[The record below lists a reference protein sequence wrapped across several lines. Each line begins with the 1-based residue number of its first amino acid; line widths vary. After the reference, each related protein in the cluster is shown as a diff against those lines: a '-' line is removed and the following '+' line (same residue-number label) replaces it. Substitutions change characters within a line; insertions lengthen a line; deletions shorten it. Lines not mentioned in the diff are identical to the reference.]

1 MMSIKCVNYSK
12 VYSKVYATRVMYTLL
27 IIAVIISTA
36 HAAAIL
42 RLQLPSGR
50 VIRLNAAE
58 VTDNDVYNLIKVR
71 RTFEVARLIPLRRP
85 VTFWR
90 CDKWC
95 HFLGDASLSAA
106 APALALV
113 NAGSSMISSFVDLGE
128 CITDDFVSR
137 LVSKWHSNSLSRLLG
152 KRTQRTQHT
161 QHTQHTQN
169 ETVTMD
175 NVTLSVNDTPL
186 SLNPSSKGD

>member
-90 CDKWC
+90 CDK
-95 HFLGDASLSAA
+95 
-106 APALALV
+106 
-113 NAGSSMISSFVDLGE
+113 
-128 CITDDFVSR
+128 
-137 LVSKWHSNSLSRLLG
+137 
-152 KRTQRTQHT
+152 
-161 QHTQHTQN
+161 
-169 ETVTMD
+169 
-175 NVTLSVNDTPL
+175 
-186 SLNPSSKGD
+186 